1 MDEGQLQL
9 NYLTKVMALCH
20 PFEERFVCH
29 SPYVEANSSIEIDE
43 AEDEDGF
50 EVTVKLKPGD
60 GYPVIVFQKEEVLI
74 GELHMRKVWAQWGI
88 HDSVADAKIE
98 VDDACDDGEAKV
110 LYLSVRKVFEFNV
123 SVSFTMK
130 EKCTAGSFK
139 SYIQF
144 RVPTLYT
151 QDDWAEVPPEPE
163 SWTKK
168 SRR

>member
-29 SPYVEANSSIEIDE
+29 SPYVEANSSIETDE

-74 GELHMRKVWAQWGI
+74 GELHMYAQG
-88 HDSVADAKIE
+88 
-98 VDDACDDGEAKV
+98 
-110 LYLSVRKVFEFNV
+110 LSAMRYSLFLTSQSLHER
-123 SVSFTMK
+123 
-130 EKCTAGSFK
+130 
-139 SYIQF
+139 SYVG
-144 RVPTLYT
+144 RL
-151 QDDWAEVPPEPE
+151 
-163 SWTKK
+163 
-168 SRR
+168 